1 MRQLSGVVGR
11 FNLITKITIV
21 VSIIVAIAQNG
32 TIGDKN
38 TLLWHIKED
47 MRFFRTTTSG
57 HAVIMGRKTFESL
70 GSKPLPKR
78 KNIVITRSDREFEGA
93 YTAHS
98 LEDAIAMAEGDE
110 EIFVIGGAQIYAEAL
125 KCADRMYI
133 TRVERDYE
141 GDTSFP
147 DTDYNVWSLVAEERY
162 ERGEEFDYPFSFLT
176 YDRVKDA
183 K

>member
-1 MRQLSGVVGR
+1 M
-11 FNLITKITIV
+11 

-38 TLLWHIKED
+38 SLLWHIKED

-78 KNIVITRSDREFEGA
+78 KNIVITRADRDFEGA
-93 YTAHS
+93 FTAHS
-98 LEDAIAMAEGDE
+98 LAEAIAMAEGDE
-110 EIFVIGGAQIYAEAL
+110 EIFIIGGAQIYAEAL
-125 KCADRMYI
+125 SVADRMYI

-147 DTDYNVWSLVAEERY
+147 KIDYSKWRLVSEERY
-162 ERGEEFDYPFSFLT
+162 ERGEEFDAPFAFLC
-176 YDRVKDA
+176 YDRA
-183 K
+183 

>member
-1 MRQLSGVVGR
+1 M
-11 FNLITKITIV
+11 

-38 TLLWHIKED
+38 SLLWHIKED
-47 MRFFRTTTSG
+47 MRFFRTTTSC

-78 KNIVITRSDREFEGA
+78 TNIVITRQDVMFEGA
-93 YTAHS
+93 LTAHS
-98 LEDAIAMAEGDE
+98 LEEAIRMAAGDE

-125 KCADRMYI
+125 KVADRLYI
-133 TRVERDYE
+133 TRVEHDYE

-147 DTDYNVWSLVAEERY
+147 EFDLSAWRLVAEERH
-162 ERGEEFDYPFSFLT
+162 ERGEEYEYPFSFQT
-176 YDRVKDA
+176 FDRV
-183 K
+183 

>member
-1 MRQLSGVVGR
+1 ML
-11 FNLITKITIV
+11 
-21 VSIIVAIAQNG
+21 SIIVAVAKNG

-38 TLLWHIKED
+38 ALLWHIKED

-78 KNIVITRSDREFEGA
+78 TNIVITRSDASFEGA
-93 YTAHS
+93 LTAHS
-98 LEDAIAMAEGDE
+98 LEEAVRLAGDDE

-125 KCADRMYI
+125 KVADRLYL

-141 GDTSFP
+141 GDTLFP
-147 DTDYNVWSLVAEERY
+147 EIDYTQWRLISEQRY
-162 ERGEEFDYPFSFLT
+162 ERGEEYEWPFSFLI
-176 YDRVKDA
+176 YERA
-183 K
+183 

>member
-1 MRQLSGVVGR
+1 M
-11 FNLITKITIV
+11 

-38 TLLWHIKED
+38 SLLWHIKED

-78 KNIVITRSDREFEGA
+78 KNIVITRAERDFEGA
-93 YTAHS
+93 FTAHS
-98 LEDAIAMAEGDE
+98 LQEAIAMAEGDE
-110 EIFVIGGAQIYAEAL
+110 EIFIIGGAQIYAEAL
-125 KCADRMYI
+125 SVADRMYI

-147 DTDYNVWSLVAEERY
+147 EIDYAKWQLVSEERY
-162 ERGEEFDYPFSFLT
+162 ERGEEFDAPFAFLC
-176 YDRVKDA
+176 YDRA
-183 K
+183 

>member
-1 MRQLSGVVGR
+1 M
-11 FNLITKITIV
+11 

-38 TLLWHIKED
+38 SLLWHIKED

-78 KNIVITRSDREFEGA
+78 TNIVITRQDVEFEGA
-93 YTAHS
+93 LTAHS
-98 LEDAIAMAEGDE
+98 LEEAVAMAAGDE

-125 KCADRMYI
+125 KLADRMYI

-141 GDTSFP
+141 GDTAFP
-147 DTDYNVWSLVAEERY
+147 EIDFSQWRLVGNERY
-162 ERGEEFDYPFSFLT
+162 ERGEEYESPFAFQT
-176 YDRVKDA
+176 YDRI
-183 K
+183 

>member
-1 MRQLSGVVGR
+1 M
-11 FNLITKITIV
+11 

-38 TLLWHIKED
+38 SLLWHIKED

-57 HAVIMGRKTFESL
+57 HPVIMGRKTFESL

-78 KNIVITRSDREFEGA
+78 TNIVITRADREFEGA
-93 YTAHS
+93 LTAHS
-98 LEDAIAMAEGDE
+98 LEEAIRMAGADE
-110 EIFVIGGAQIYAEAL
+110 EIFIMGGAQIYREAL
-125 KCADRMYI
+125 SVADRMYI

-147 DTDYNVWSLVAEERY
+147 EIDFSQWKLVDVVRH
-162 ERGEEFDYPFSFLT
+162 ERGEEYESPFEFRT
-176 YDRVKDA
+176 YDRA
-183 K
+183 

>member
-1 MRQLSGVVGR
+1 M
-11 FNLITKITIV
+11 

-38 TLLWHIKED
+38 SLLWHIKED

-78 KNIVITRSDREFEGA
+78 KNIVITRAERGFEGA
-93 YTAHS
+93 FTAHS
-98 LEDAIAMAEGDE
+98 LQEAIAMAEGDE
-110 EIFVIGGAQIYAEAL
+110 EIFIIGGAQIYAEAL
-125 KCADRMYI
+125 SVADRMYI

-147 DTDYNVWSLVAEERY
+147 EIDYTKWQLVSEERY
-162 ERGEEFDYPFSFLT
+162 ERGEEFDAPFAFLC
-176 YDRVKDA
+176 YDRA
-183 K
+183 